1 MGYTFLDF
9 NAAKLHRVCLLGH
22 QEHLGR
28 LTFGEVVDVF
38 GNRMGISMLSI
49 FIPGWPAREVPELVR
64 DGDGARVLAP
74 AEAIPERAIN
84 VSPQAIY
91 SIEQVSDDELVP
103 PYEWRRTRK
112 QLYPVHIYSLRKCG
126 LLVPGPWTD
135 EHEAACKFAEEMY
148 EGKPWPVI
156 PDNIWDEEAWAKCLQ
171 ESFQAR
177 HAEARVD
184 EEGMEDPFY
193 DPALADKAR
202 QAEADAEDLGM
213 NEVEPEPPTCKF
225 CNVPMDW
232 DSGDSSVGL
241 AGQWYCLNYAI
252 DDTSTHPDICHKCGG
267 IMMRTDNPMWEQ
279 YACTICDKKPE
290 VVEAVPLCAGCGN
303 PMEKTDTG
311 YQCVS

>member
-1 MGYTFLDF
+1 MGYTILDF

-28 LTFGEVVDVF
+28 LTVGEVVDVF

-64 DGDGARVLAP
+64 EGFGIRVLKP
-74 AEAIPERAIN
+74 AEAIPERMIS

-91 SIEQVSDDELVP
+91 SIEEVGDDLLVA
-103 PYEWRRTRK
+103 PYEWKRHHK
-112 QLYPVHIYSLRKCG
+112 SLAPHHIYSLRKCG

-135 EHEAACKFAEEMY
+135 EHEAACKFADDMY
-148 EGKPWPVI
+148 YGKPWPVI
-156 PDNIWDEEAWAKCLQ
+156 PDNVWDDEAWAKCLQ

-184 EEGMEDPFY
+184 ERGMEDPFY

-213 NEVEPEPPTCKF
+213 DEVEPEPPTCKF
-225 CNVPMDW
+225 CNVPMLW
-232 DSGDSSVGL
+232 ESGDPDVGMR
-241 AGQWYCLNYAI
+241 GYWYCP
-252 DDTSTHPDICHKCGG
+252 DEGERDHPDICDTCGAVKC
-267 IMMRTDNPMWEQ
+267 MLVCPT
-279 YACTICDKKPE
+279 CDKAAGAPAVLNPE
-290 VVEAVPLCAGCGN
+290 CAGCGN